1 MKDERIIILQ
11 MLEKG
16 KITVEEAAALLD
28 ALEPAAVREHKEAP
42 APEHAAETTSSRS
55 GPGDRWEE
63 TRERIDS
70 SLKHLRET
78 LREKAP
84 TGDEINAFVRKVQ
97 QGVAQVIDELPDVVN
112 RLLHW
117 EFRSGFTGRT
127 AEERFSGTFA
137 EGQKVTVRVHCEDGP
152 VRFAPSEDEGY
163 HVRVVNQVRADDDAH
178 AKALSLETVDWRET
192 ENGFELTL
200 KNHPKV
206 RSQVHVALPIGP
218 AYIVDVTSD
227 DGSIVWEKLPAEE
240 VRLTTQDGA
249 VKVSDVKA
257 ERLEARTEDGAVWL
271 HKVEANEVRALSA
284 DGAVRFRG
292 FARRLRCATDDGA
305 VRAALIAP
313 ALPEVDEGEL
323 HWELSSQD
331 GAVSLWVPTRDD
343 YGYRLRLTAGEGS
356 VSVSLPGINT
366 TTSGTDGL
374 TGHTAGFE
382 EKRVRATLILRT
394 EDGAIRVA
402 GAREGADA

>member
-1 MKDERIIILQ
+1 MRS
-11 MLEKG
+11 
-16 KITVEEAAALLD
+16 T
-28 ALEPAAVREHKEAP
+28 P
-42 APEHAAETTSSRS
+42 SS
-55 GPGDRWEE
+55 
-63 TRERIDS
+63 
-70 SLKHLRET
+70 
-78 LREKAP
+78 A
-84 TGDEINAFVRKVQ
+84 KVQ

-127 AEERFSGTFA
+127 VEERFSGTFA

-206 RSQVHVALPIGP
+206 RSQVHVALPLGP

-313 ALPEVDEGEL
+313 RLARSRRRRTALGAEL
-323 HWELSSQD
+323 AGRGGIPL
-331 GAVSLWVPTRDD
+331 GADP
-343 YGYRLRLTAGEGS
+343 GRLRLPLAPDRRRRQRIRIPCRVSIRPRAEQTA
-356 VSVSLPGINT
+356 LR
-366 TTSGTDGL
+366 GTRRVL
-374 TGHTAGFE
+374 RRRGFE
-382 EKRVRATLILRT
+382 RL
-394 EDGAIRVA
+394 
-402 GAREGADA
+402 